1 MKISRIHKIFGPTLA
16 DVLHSLRNKSL
27 YWVLFAILIQST
39 GYLKAQEKLQALSQN
54 TQLQTQEQKG
64 RLKSIS
70 AISLQLPVI
79 DDFSST
85 QTFPDARI
93 WADDNVFINNSFAV
107 NPKTIG
113 VATFDIFDSK
123 GKIYDIATGIGFGA
137 DTLTSNPIY
146 LGYGPEANIRLSF
159 YYQPGGLGDIPDA
172 KDSLTLQFYAP
183 STRKWVP
190 VWVTPPGYDTIL
202 SFTYKNILINDTAF
216 LKDGFR
222 FRFINYASLT
232 ASDIA
237 GKTSIPDVWNL
248 DYVKLDKNRPENDSV
263 YQDIAMINPLRSL
276 LKTYNAMPWSHYL
289 FAFIQEI
296 KPKVEMTY
304 KIYNPKGLTVDRKF
318 TFKELH
324 TNNPK
329 DTINMGGEIND
340 PWQNIYKEY
349 DLTNPFTSRNK
360 DSAIYEIRSFISIED
375 TINKYKYNDTAKFTQ
390 VFTNYFAYDDGTA
403 ESGYGISGQGAENA
417 KAAYRFYSYF
427 PDTLRSIAILFNPSQ
442 QAIDTIYFRL
452 SVWDNNNGKPGNLI
466 YRDLWERTPLIKPR
480 NEFAYFALD
489 SGILVNETFFVGWEQ
504 SSEGFLNIGYD
515 LNSTNGQRFLFY
527 NINGAWEQSGSTG
540 SVRSGSLML
549 RPIMRT
555 SKSSPV
561 SVPVVKEKQKISIF
575 PNPATDYLTITK
587 DTENNDRIFRVT
599 FYSVTGQSVK
609 TFDLPEQDINI
620 SDLKPGLYIVKV
632 QTQKGFTQTIKLLKE
647 M

>member
-1 MKISRIHKIFGPTLA
+1 MLRIHKVCRPTLENI
-16 DVLHSLRNKSL
+16 LNLLQNKSR
-27 YWVLFAILIQST
+27 YFIIVAILIQSSSF
-39 GYLKAQEKLQALSQN
+39 LNAQEKLQNLTQN
-54 TQLQTQEQKG
+54 TQLQTHDKQKIK
-64 RLKSIS
+64 LKSVT
-70 AISLQLPVI
+70 AQSLQLPVI

-85 QTFPDARI
+85 NMFPDTRI
-93 WADDNVFINNSFAV
+93 WADNNVFINNSFAID
-107 NPKTIG
+107 PKTIG

-123 GKIYDIATGIGFGA
+123 GKIYDIATGIGFGS
-137 DTLTSNPIY
+137 DTLTSNPINLSY
-146 LGYGPEANIRLSF
+146 DKESNIRLSF

-183 STRKWVP
+183 STKKWLP
-190 VWVTPPGYDTIL
+190 VWYTPGYDTLL
-202 SFTYKNILINDTAF
+202 SFTYKSILINDTAF

-232 ASDIA
+232 STDIA

-248 DYVKLDKNRPENDSV
+248 DYVKLDKNRPENDSI
-263 YQDIAMINPLRSL
+263 YEDIAMIKPLSSL
-276 LKTYNAMPWSHYL
+276 LKTYSAMPWSHYL

-318 TFKELH
+318 TFKELN

-329 DTINMGGEIND
+329 DTLNMGGEIND
-340 PWQNIYKEY
+340 PWQNIYKDY

-390 VFTNYFAYDDGTA
+390 VFTNYFAYDDGNA

-427 PDTLRSIAILFNPSQ
+427 PDTLRSIAIFFNPSQ
-442 QAIDTIYFRL
+442 DNATDTIYFRL
-452 SVWDNNNGKPGNLI
+452 AVWDNNNGKPGNLI
-466 YRDLWERTPLIKPR
+466 YSDTWERTPIIKPR
-480 NEFAYFALD
+480 NEFAYYALD
-489 SGILVNETFFVGWEQ
+489 SGIRVNETFFVGWEQ
-504 SSEGFLNIGYD
+504 SSDGFLNIGYD
-515 LNSTNGQRFLFY
+515 LNSANGQQFLFY
-527 NINGAWEQSGSTG
+527 NINGTWEQSGSSG
-540 SVRSGSLML
+540 NVRPGSLMF

-555 SKSSPV
+555 RKSSPV
-561 SVPVVKEKQKISIF
+561 PVPVVQKKQEIRIF
-575 PNPATDYLTITK
+575 PNPAIDDLSIIK
-587 DTENNDRIFRVT
+587 DAGDNDKIIRVT
-599 FYSVTGQSVK
+599 FYNVTGQAVK
-609 TFDLPEQDINI
+609 TVELPEQTIHI
-620 SDLKPGLYIVKV
+620 SDLKPGLYILKV
-632 QTQKGFTQTIKLLKE
+632 QTQKGNTKTIKLLKE